1 MAGTVPYRYHRAM
14 SQIAQPA
21 SPILSATE
29 ERAYLLGRAEVHRQL
44 AENSAEIE
52 IRAIHLRMS
61 RLYAEQAAL
70 IVMVL
75 PD

>member
-1 MAGTVPYRYHRAM
+1 M
-14 SQIAQPA
+14 SLTARPA
-21 SPILSATE
+21 APLLSATE
-29 ERAYLLGRAEVHRQL
+29 ERTYLIGRSEVHRQL
-44 AENSAEIE
+44 AENTTEIE

-75 PD
+75 SD

>member
-1 MAGTVPYRYHRAM
+1 M
-14 SQIAQPA
+14 SRIASHA
-21 SPILSATE
+21 SPPLSAAE
-29 ERAYLLGRAEVHRQL
+29 ERAYLLERAEVHRQL
-44 AENSAEIE
+44 SENTTEIE

>member
-1 MAGTVPYRYHRAM
+1 M
-14 SQIAQPA
+14 SHIARQADPL
-21 SPILSATE
+21 LSATE

-44 AENSAEIE
+44 AENTTEIE

-75 PD
+75 SD